1 MGRPKGSKNR
11 ATLEREARERE
22 TREREEKERE
32 AKNRE
37 TAECKN
43 IDKQSIKLPS
53 GADVESN
60 PSVYLGEGENGS
72 ERTLE
77 GITKVGDETEDKRGD
92 KSDSNSD
99 SNSNSNAKSKVRLKK
114 SSLPQC
120 ERCGAEI
127 PCDPLKLDT
136 NLLTGKA
143 DYHRES
149 RRYVRLCNK
158 CGCELSELV
167 DRWLWDKRK
176 RGNPELRKFPLKD
189 EG

>member
-1 MGRPKGSKNR
+1 MGRPKGSKNKS
-11 ATLEREARERE
+11 TLEREARERE
-22 TREREEKERE
+22 VREREEK
-32 AKNRE
+32 ARE

-43 IDKQSIKLPS
+43 IDKQSIKLSP

-72 ERTLE
+72 KRTLE
-77 GITKVGDETEDKRGD
+77 GIAEVGGETEDKRGD
-92 KSDSNSD
+92 ESDSD
-99 SNSNSNAKSKVRLKK
+99 SNAKSKVKPKK

-149 RRYVRLCNK
+149 RRYVRLCGK
-158 CGCELSELV
+158 CSCELSELV
-167 DRWLWDKRK
+167 DRWLWDRQKG
-176 RGNPELRKFPLKD
+176 GNPELRKFPLGD

>member
-1 MGRPKGSKNR
+1 MGRPKGSKNK
-11 ATLEREARERE
+11 ATLEREA
-22 TREREEKERE
+22 
-32 AKNRE
+32 RE

-43 IDKQSIKLPS
+43 IDRQSIKLS
-53 GADVESN
+53 QESAPESQ
-60 PSVYLGEGENGS
+60 PSVYLGEDENGS
-72 ERTLE
+72 ERALE
-77 GITKVGDETEDKRGD
+77 GITEVEGKEGPKDE
-92 KSDSNSD
+92 S
-99 SNSNSNAKSKVRLKK
+99 KSKGKPKK
-114 SSLPQC
+114 SSLPLC

-127 PCDPLKLDT
+127 PGDPLKLDT

-158 CGCELSELV
+158 CSSELSELV

-176 RGNPELRKFPLKD
+176 GGNPELRKFPLGD

>member
-11 ATLEREARERE
+11 ATLEREARERDE
-22 TREREEKERE
+22 KKREI
-32 AKNRE
+32 
-37 TAECKN
+37 TECKN
-43 IDKQSIKLPS
+43 IDKQSIKLPP
-53 GADVESN
+53 GADAESD
-60 PSVYLGEGENGS
+60 PSVYLGEEENGS

-77 GITKVGDETEDKRGD
+77 GITEVGGKDESKTEGKTKG
-92 KSDSNSD
+92 NP
-99 SNSNSNAKSKVRLKK
+99 KK
-114 SSLPQC
+114 SSLPLC

-127 PCDPLKLDT
+127 LGDPLKLDT

-158 CGCELSELV
+158 CSCELSELV

-176 RGNPELRKFPLKD
+176 GGNPELRKFPLGD
-189 EG
+189 GG

>member
-22 TREREEKERE
+22 
-32 AKNRE
+32 
-37 TAECKN
+37 ECKN
-43 IDKQSIKLPS
+43 IDEQSIKLS
-53 GADVESN
+53 QESTPESD
-60 PSVYLGEGENGS
+60 PSVYLGEDENGS
-72 ERTLE
+72 ERMLVGIMEVE
-77 GITKVGDETEDKRGD
+77 GKTEGKTDPKTKGKP
-92 KSDSNSD
+92 
-99 SNSNSNAKSKVRLKK
+99 KK
-114 SSLPQC
+114 SSLPLC

-127 PCDPLKLDT
+127 PGDPLKLDT

-158 CGCELSELV
+158 CSSELSELV

-176 RGNPELRKFPLKD
+176 GGNPELRKFPLGD
-189 EG
+189 GG

>member
-1 MGRPKGSKNR
+1 MGRLKGSKNR
-11 ATLEREARERE
+11 ATLEREARETME
-22 TREREEKERE
+22 SK
-32 AKNRE
+32 KS
-37 TAECKN
+37 
-43 IDKQSIKLPS
+43 DKQSIKLSPE
-53 GADVESN
+53 ADVEST

-77 GITKVGDETEDKRGD
+77 GITEVGGKAEGKTKG
-92 KSDSNSD
+92 KP
-99 SNSNSNAKSKVRLKK
+99 KK
-114 SSLPQC
+114 STLPQC

-127 PCDPLKLDT
+127 PGDPLKLDT

-158 CGCELSELV
+158 CSSELSELV

-176 RGNPELRKFPLKD
+176 GGNPELRKFPLGD
-189 EG
+189 GE

>member
-22 TREREEKERE
+22 EKE
-32 AKNRE
+32 K
-37 TAECKN
+37 ECKN
-43 IDKQSIKLPS
+43 IDKQSIKLS
-53 GADVESN
+53 QESTPESD
-60 PSVYLGEGENGS
+60 PSVYLGEDENGS
-72 ERTLE
+72 ERILE
-77 GITKVGDETEDKRGD
+77 GVTEVEGKTDGKIKG
-92 KSDSNSD
+92 KP
-99 SNSNSNAKSKVRLKK
+99 KK

-127 PCDPLKLDT
+127 PSDPLKLDT

-158 CGCELSELV
+158 CSSELSELV

-176 RGNPELRKFPLKD
+176 GGNPELRKFPLED
-189 EG
+189 GG

>member
-22 TREREEKERE
+22 EKE
-32 AKNRE
+32 K
-37 TAECKN
+37 ECKN
-43 IDKQSIKLPS
+43 IDKQSIKLS
-53 GADVESN
+53 QESTPESQ
-60 PSVYLGEGENGS
+60 PSVYLGEDENGS

-77 GITKVGDETEDKRGD
+77 GIMEVEGKDESKTEGKTKGK
-92 KSDSNSD
+92 
-99 SNSNSNAKSKVRLKK
+99 LKK

-127 PCDPLKLDT
+127 PGDPLKLDT

-158 CGCELSELV
+158 CSSELSELV

-176 RGNPELRKFPLKD
+176 GGNPELRKFPLGD
-189 EG
+189 GG

>member
-1 MGRPKGSKNR
+1 MGRPKGSKNK

-22 TREREEKERE
+22 
-32 AKNRE
+32 
-37 TAECKN
+37 ECKN
-43 IDKQSIKLPS
+43 IDEQPIKLS
-53 GADVESN
+53 QESTPESD

-72 ERTLE
+72 EGALE
-77 GITKVGDETEDKRGD
+77 GITEVEGKTEGKTKG
-92 KSDSNSD
+92 K
-99 SNSNSNAKSKVRLKK
+99 LKK
-114 SSLPQC
+114 SSLPLC

-127 PCDPLKLDT
+127 PGDPLKLDT

-158 CGCELSELV
+158 CSSELSELV

-176 RGNPELRKFPLKD
+176 GGNPELRKFPVED
-189 EG
+189 GG

>member
-22 TREREEKERE
+22 AKERE
-32 AKNRE
+32 KKSRE

-43 IDKQSIKLPS
+43 IDKQSIKLSP
-53 GADVESN
+53 GADVKSN

-77 GITKVGDETEDKRGD
+77 GITEVGGEMEDKRGD
-92 KSDSNSD
+92 KSDSD
-99 SNSNSNAKSKVRLKK
+99 SNSNVKSKVKPKK

-176 RGNPELRKFPLKD
+176 GGNPELRKFPLGD
-189 EG
+189 GG

>member
-1 MGRPKGSKNR
+1 MS
-11 ATLEREARERE
+11 
-22 TREREEKERE
+22 
-32 AKNRE
+32 
-37 TAECKN
+37 
-43 IDKQSIKLPS
+43 Q
-53 GADVESN
+53 ESTPESQ
-60 PSVYLGEGENGS
+60 PSVYLGESENGS
-72 ERTLE
+72 ERALE
-77 GITKVGDETEDKRGD
+77 GITEVEGKTEGKTKG
-92 KSDSNSD
+92 K
-99 SNSNSNAKSKVRLKK
+99 LKK

-127 PCDPLKLDT
+127 PGDPLKLDT

-158 CGCELSELV
+158 CSSELSELV

-176 RGNPELRKFPLKD
+176 GGNPELRKFPLED

>member
-22 TREREEKERE
+22 EKD
-32 AKNRE
+32 RE
-37 TAECKN
+37 TTESKKS
-43 IDKQSIKLPS
+43 DKQSIKLSPE
-53 GADVESN
+53 ADVEST
-60 PSVYLGEGENGS
+60 PVYLGEGENGS
-72 ERTLE
+72 ERALE
-77 GITKVGDETEDKRGD
+77 GITEVEGKGESKTRGKPKR
-92 KSDSNSD
+92 
-99 SNSNSNAKSKVRLKK
+99 

-127 PCDPLKLDT
+127 PGDPLKLDT

-158 CGCELSELV
+158 CSCELSELV
-167 DRWLWDKRK
+167 DRWLWDRRK
-176 RGNPELRKFPLKD
+176 GGNPELRKFPLGD
-189 EG
+189 GE

>member
-1 MGRPKGSKNR
+1 MGRPKGSKNKS
-11 ATLEREARERE
+11 TLEREAK
-22 TREREEKERE
+22 EREEKEKE
-32 AKNRE
+32 KE
-37 TAECKN
+37 TMECKKSG
-43 IDKQSIKLPS
+43 KQSIKLSP
-53 GADVESN
+53 GADVGSE

-77 GITKVGDETEDKRGD
+77 GITEVEGKGESKTRG
-92 KSDSNSD
+92 KP
-99 SNSNSNAKSKVRLKK
+99 RK

-127 PCDPLKLDT
+127 LGDPLKLDT

-158 CGCELSELV
+158 CSTELSELV
-167 DRWLWDKRK
+167 DRWLWDRRK
-176 RGNPELRKFPLKD
+176 GGNPELRKFPLGD
-189 EG
+189 GE